1 MRNVDTNH
9 TTRKQQP
16 WDLIAQDTNATK
28 EVKHFTSTACAQK
41 WSYLEMRYSRKLDRM
56 GKTGRGSGVWLYFDQ
71 MRNLLEKELNS
82 VKSCTSKLP
91 VESPSIKLTKT
102 CLRCPARRHQMSR
115 HLPGG
120 HVIGCCVCPVGCE
133 FCVCWYTVL
142 ARQYN

>member
-71 MRNLLEKELNS
+71 MRNVLEKELIS
-82 VKSCTSKLP
+82 VKSCTSKL
-91 VESPSIKLTKT
+91 VASSKATSGESIHQVDQDLFEVPSKT
-102 CLRCPARRHQMSR
+102 PPDVTSPTWWTCHRLLCLS
-115 HLPGG
+115 
-120 HVIGCCVCPVGCE
+120 
-133 FCVCWYTVL
+133 CWL
-142 ARQYN
+142 